1 MDAKTIFQP
10 KIWYII
16 CGAMALLGGIE
27 NNINAENWAE
37 SAWGTDGVNDQT
49 VAMEV
54 LFGVF
59 MVGFGAM
66 GLVCAFLLEG
76 KVQARF
82 AMANGGVMIAF
93 FVLLFVMLGETGYNF
108 PSAAF
113 LAPPFVLFG
122 GLIASGYLHMNDDE
136 APAAEARAWTLY
148 ATCVTLRSLTR

>member
-93 FVLLFVMLGETGYNF
+93 FVLLFVMLGERATTS
-108 PSAAF
+108 PAPR

-122 GLIASGYLHMNDDE
+122 G
-136 APAAEARAWTLY
+136 
-148 ATCVTLRSLTR
+148 SLPQAIPHER

>member
-59 MVGFGAM
+59 MAVSYTH
-66 GLVCAFLLEG
+66 LTLPT
-76 KVQARF
+76 
-82 AMANGGVMIAF
+82 
-93 FVLLFVMLGETGYNF
+93 TG
-108 PSAAF
+108 S
-113 LAPPFVLFG
+113 V
-122 GLIASGYLHMNDDE
+122 
-136 APAAEARAWTLY
+136 
-148 ATCVTLRSLTR
+148 